1 MRLFSTSSQ
10 LFKKDRPQVE
20 TISIST
26 YSKFIGI
33 SILVFSCLSYFF
45 PFYYDTGSESHF
57 RIIASGVFSGEPQ
70 GIFNT
75 FGAHLW
81 IDKGAAYLYKY
92 LPSIDWYD
100 TYLAFLHG
108 ILLGQIL
115 LVLLKPSKSKISK
128 EFYLISLSSLVFL
141 SQGFVQQD
149 PLPLSLLLCS
159 TSMLLILNYRLST
172 ILYAWILLMFLLGLF
187 VRIESGVLAVLI
199 VTISDSL
206 YKGVSRRLLKSFVSF
221 FAILLS
227 VLFLIN
233 LPINQ
238 EEAEYL
244 KMRPYQ
250 FALWDYYNEYPEVQL
265 TNPVDSVIFYSATK
279 AFMADK
285 TKTNEAFYRKIKLNS
300 TDKTPK
306 DFLNYIVKIPYQ
318 LNRAVDYFNE
328 FVLHQKLLWLSLF
341 FMIGVVIIYYQ
352 RTLATIIVA
361 VGMFSML
368 AVISVIMKMETHL
381 FLSLL
386 SLLVLLVF
394 YYSQYTSKISQKSIH
409 IIWFVI
415 ALLLSCLYI
424 TTSTIRYIGEKSAY
438 AKAMELTKIELSK
451 LPKSS
456 IVFLDLATTIHWY
469 SYLFEKEIPMQC
481 TVLPLDNGLIYMTQ
495 SHQNKMMTTFGCNEF
510 PCYMDKFLGMKGAYY
525 LTVPE
530 RKEILETYMEVV
542 YHQPIDF
549 EAQFTVDLKENSLV
563 PPITLYTVSKL
574 KLPSE

>member
-1 MRLFSTSSQ
+1 MRFFTTHSQ
-10 LFKKDRPQVE
+10 LFKKDEQQAE
-20 TISIST
+20 TISVST
-26 YSKFIGI
+26 YSKFTGI
-33 SILVFSCLSYFF
+33 SILVFFF
-45 PFYYDTGSESHF
+45 LCFFLPFYYDTGSESHF
-57 RIIASGVFSGEPQ
+57 KIITSGVFSGKPQ
-70 GIFNT
+70 GIFNS
-75 FGAHLW
+75 FGTHIQ
-81 IDKGAAYLYKY
+81 IDKWRAFLYTY
-92 LPSIDWYD
+92 YPSINWYD
-100 TYLAFLHG
+100 LSLVVLNG
-108 ILLGQIL
+108 ILLGHL
-115 LVLLKPSKSKISK
+115 LLL
-128 EFYLISLSSLVFL
+128 LISFLKIKSWPSYSLSFITMVFIAH
-141 SQGFVQQD
+141 SFIQQD

-159 TSMLLILNYRLST
+159 TSMLLILNFRLSK
-172 ILYAWILLMFLLGLF
+172 ILYAWILFIFLLGLF

-199 VTISDSL
+199 VTLSDYL
-206 YKGVSRRLLKSFVSF
+206 YKGVNKRQFRNLFIF
-221 FAILLS
+221 YAILLS
-227 VLFLIN
+227 VLVLVN
-233 LPINQ
+233 LPINK
-238 EEAEYL
+238 EDADYL

-250 FALWDYYNEYPEVQL
+250 FALWDYYNKYPEVQV
-265 TNPVDSVIFYSATK
+265 TNLSDSVIFYSATQ

-285 TKTNEAFYRKIKLNS
+285 TQTNEAFYQKVKLNS

-341 FMIGVVIIYYQ
+341 FLIGVIIIYYQ
-352 RTLATIIVA
+352 RTWATIIVA
-361 VGMFSML
+361 VGIFSML

-394 YYSQYTSKISQKSIH
+394 YYSQYTSKISQKSIQ

-495 SHQNKMMTTFGCNEF
+495 SHQDKMRATFGCNEF

-530 RKEILETYMEVV
+530 RKEILETYMKIV

-549 EAQFTVDLKENSLV
+549 DAQFTVDLKENRLV

>member
-1 MRLFSTSSQ
+1 MRLFSTYSQ
-10 LFKKDRPQVE
+10 LFKEDRPQAE

-26 YSKFIGI
+26 YSKFTGI
-33 SILVFSCLSYFF
+33 SILVLGSLCYLF
-45 PFYYDTGSESHF
+45 PFYYDKGTESHF
-57 RIIASGVFSGEPQ
+57 KIITSGVFSGKPQ
-70 GIFNT
+70 GIFNS
-75 FGAHLW
+75 FGTHIQL
-81 IDKGAAYLYKY
+81 DKWRAFFYTYF
-92 LPSIDWYD
+92 PSIDWND
-100 TYLAFLHG
+100 ISIVILNG
-108 ILLGQIL
+108 ILLGQLFL
-115 LVLLKPSKSKISK
+115 LLTPFLKKKTLPSFLLFFAAIVFISQS
-128 EFYLISLSSLVFL
+128 FI
-141 SQGFVQQD
+141 QQD

-159 TSMLLILNYRLST
+159 TSMLLILNFRLSK
-172 ILYAWILLMFLLGLF
+172 ILYAWILFIFLLGLF

-199 VTISDSL
+199 VTLSDYL
-206 YKGVSRRLLKSFVSF
+206 YKGVNKRQFRNLFIF
-221 FAILLS
+221 YAILLS
-227 VLFLIN
+227 VLVLVN
-233 LPINQ
+233 LPINK
-238 EEAEYL
+238 EDADYL

-250 FALWDYYNEYPEVQL
+250 FALWDYYNKYPEVQV
-265 TNPVDSVIFYSATK
+265 TNLSDSVIFYSATQ
-279 AFMADK
+279 AFMTDK

-361 VGMFSML
+361 AGIFSML

-394 YYSQYTSKISQKSIH
+394 YYSQYTSKISPKSIH
-409 IIWFVI
+409 TVWFVI

-424 TTSTIRYIGEKSAY
+424 TTSTVRYIGEKSAY
-438 AKAMELTKIELSK
+438 AKAMQLTKIELSQ

-481 TVLPLDNGLIYMTQ
+481 TILPLDNGLIYMTQ
-495 SHQNKMMTTFGCNEF
+495 SHQDKLMATFGCNEF
-510 PCYMDKFLGMKGAYY
+510 PCYMDKFLDMKGAYY

-530 RKEILETYMEVV
+530 RKEILETYMKVV

-549 EAQFTVDLKENSLV
+549 EAQFTVDLKENRLV
-563 PPITLYTVSKL
+563 PPITLYAVSKL
-574 KLPSE
+574 KFPSE